1 MSYEEVIFYFI
12 AALIV
17 LGAMGVVLAR
27 NVVHS
32 ALFLILAL
40 LAVAAVFILLSA
52 EFLAIVQVLIYGGAV
67 TILILFVMMLTR
79 VRDTPSAAGG
89 LDGPQR
95 PFAALAAGAF
105 LAISVLAAV
114 ATDWKALGA
123 TEEISVIPLTSDFVD
138 SRSDLTEPLD
148 ASDTGMDIDDGTRFE
163 AGETIRIDA
172 EEMQVVA
179 VVGNTLTV
187 ARGVEDTTPATHVVG
202 TDVSIQRQG
211 LGDALFRNW
220 AAPFEVASLVLLVA
234 LIGAIILARVE
245 EGE

>member
-1 MSYEEVIFYFI
+1 MSYEEVIFYFV
-12 AALIV
+12 AAVTV
-17 LGAMGVVLAR
+17 LGALGVVLTR

-40 LAVAAVFILLSA
+40 LAVAGVFILLSA

-79 VRDTPSAAGG
+79 VRDMPQA

-105 LAISVLAAV
+105 LALSVLAV
-114 ATDWKALGA
+114 VSSDW
-123 TEEISVIPLTSDFVD
+123 P
-138 SRSDLTEPLD
+138 
-148 ASDTGMDIDDGTRFE
+148 
-163 AGETIRIDA
+163 GETEKIT
-172 EEMQVVA
+172 VVEF
-179 VVGNTLTV
+179 
-187 ARGVEDTTPATHVVG
+187 RE
-202 TDVSIQRQG
+202 
-211 LGDALFRNW
+211 LGDALFRSW

-234 LIGAIILARVE
+234 LIGAIILARSE